1 MAKKKSFFNILP
13 RNPIYPTLTLD
24 SIPLRVVFKDGVKVS
39 PDIKFNK
46 IDLAG
51 GQSLFK
57 NNSGVNDS
65 FTITVLLHK
74 DDTIFNTTA
83 SPEAPPYDPDT
94 PTIVSVTYS
103 SAKNPVRPEEADE
116 YLPSVNLIT
125 ALDYWIRNAEP
136 FYIRT
141 DAVGISPDELWLVT
155 EQKNRKQERNDGYV
169 WWDLTFTLYREV
181 TLGRFNKNTDVI
193 SKALEKLKSSSNK
206 NTDSKTQWRDK
217 LKKCDYKTLV
227 YSEKKKTVTCVKYMQ
242 ELLYL
247 EGCFP
252 KNTKKATAVDSWYG
266 KTTREAVKAYKK
278 KYKKDYG
285 LDTWGNQVGYK
296 CWQVM
301 CGTAKKVTVKS
312 AGTSNE
318 QVVKNATTTDKTY
331 GTVVN
336 VNVSTADKQYAT
348 VTVKSKSIESQ
359 NPTKTVATIDTSK
372 LISVSSSTKTS
383 SSSSTKSSS
392 SNKNSS
398 TKTSNKNTTTK
409 K

>member
-1 MAKKKSFFNILP
+1 MSFFNILP
-13 RNPIYPTLTLD
+13 RNPDYQTMTVD
-24 SIPLRVVFKDGVKVS
+24 SIPLRVVFSDGVKVS

-74 DDTIFNTTA
+74 DDVVNNATPRPVQEPLPTSISILDYT
-83 SPEAPPYDPDT
+83 PPVDLSKYKG
-94 PTIVSVTYS
+94 S
-103 SAKNPVRPEEADE
+103 S
-116 YLPSVNLIT
+116 NLIT

-141 DAVGISPDELWLVT
+141 DAVGIPANELWLVT

-181 TLGRFNKNTDVI
+181 TLGRFNKNTTVI
-193 SKALEKLKSSSNK
+193 DKALEKLKSSSSNK

-247 EGCFP
+247 EGCFA
-252 KNTKKATAVDSWYG
+252 KNVKKSEAIDSWYG

-278 KYKKDYG
+278 KYRKDYG
-285 LDTWGNQVGYK
+285 LNEYGNSVDYK
-296 CWQVM
+296 TWQVM
-301 CGTAKKVTVKS
+301 CGTAKKVETKS
-312 AGTSNE
+312 AGTTHEN
-318 QVVKNATTTDKTY
+318 VVKKATTTDETY
-331 GTVVN
+331 GTIVN
-336 VNVSTADKQYAT
+336 VNAGTKDSQYAT
-348 VTVKSKSIESQ
+348 VTVKSTAVQ
-359 NPTKTVATIDTSK
+359 TAGKTVVTSTGK
-372 LISVSSSTKTS
+372 LNTPWKTAANVAASAVKTAVKTS
-383 SSSSTKSSS
+383 SSSSAKSSS
-392 SNKNSS
+392 SNKNSA

-409 K
+409 KG